1 MIRGCMR
8 TLASALLTA
17 AAAIAVYPASRTAAC
32 TSPPME
38 YQRGYIQA
46 SSYVDRK
53 PNIAERTETADIVVL
68 GTVTEVLG
76 PEFTLQTAMIEVD
89 SYLKGDAGPRQVEIR
104 GFGRPSLCKSSIP
117 AAGTSVIVFASGDPY
132 SPMSAHYSPWRNS
145 SGDITTYRGHNNAVA
160 QASAEN
166 IQKVSAAADQP
177 QARPSVTPVTPPPTP
192 TPEATA
198 TPTTTPTFVPT
209 PTPTATTIFTPTP
222 PPTPT
227 PSAEPTHTPTPT
239 LSPTRTPTR
248 EGGCTAGNGG
258 ASKVAGSWLL
268 LGLLAPSLALA
279 GRRKRAS
286 GMPDVGKTK
295 ALL

>member
-177 QARPSVTPVTPPPTP
+177 QARPSVTPVTPPPYSNSRGNSHPDYYSNIRAYTYANSDYNIH
-192 TPEATA
+192 TD
-198 TPTTTPTFVPT
+198 
-209 PTPTATTIFTPTP
+209 
-222 PPTPT
+222 
-227 PSAEPTHTPTPT
+227 SPTHSHSERRANPHADPHAF
-239 LSPTRTPTR
+239 SYPHSHP
-248 EGGCTAGNGG
+248 
-258 ASKVAGSWLL
+258 
-268 LGLLAPSLALA
+268 
-279 GRRKRAS
+279 GRRMHCREWWSK
-286 GMPDVGKTK
+286 
-295 ALL
+295 